1 MNKLTQEAPQSFRGR
16 MYQRDA
22 SKPKEQR
29 ILVLKTGIAGLQFN
43 IENEKE
49 LAALNTITPGTELML
64 FREPENEY
72 DEWAIAVH
80 LTEEDKLGF
89 VSRFKNETIA
99 RLMDAGK
106 KFIGVV
112 DDPEVD
118 SVAKE
123 IVEKELHCSRRAP
136 TENMA
141 LPFSI
146 YLIEEV

>member
-49 LAALNTITPGTELML
+49 QAALNTITPGTELML

-123 IVEKELHCSRRAP
+123 TVEKELHRSRRAP

>member
-1 MNKLTQEAPQSFRGR
+1 MNKLTKGTPQSFRGR

-22 SKPKEQR
+22 SRPKEQR
-29 ILVLKTGIAGLQFN
+29 ILVLKTGIAGLQFY
-43 IENEKE
+43 IENEE
-49 LAALNTITPGTELML
+49 EQAALNAITPGTELLL

-72 DEWAIAVH
+72 DEWAIAVY
-80 LTEEDKLGF
+80 LTKDDKLGF

-112 DDPEVD
+112 DDPEID

-123 IVEKELHCSRRAP
+123 MDENEQRRNRWAP

>member
-1 MNKLTQEAPQSFRGR
+1 MNKLTQEAPQSFCGR
-16 MYQRDA
+16 MYQRDT

-29 ILVLKTGIAGLQFN
+29 ILVLKTGIAGLQFH
-43 IENEKE
+43 IENEE
-49 LAALNTITPGTELML
+49 EQAALNAITPGTELML
-64 FREPENEY
+64 FREPGNEH

-80 LTEEDKLGF
+80 LTEDDKLGF
-89 VSRFKNETIA
+89 ISRFKNETIA

-112 DDPEVD
+112 DDPEAD

-123 IVEKELHCSRRAP
+123 IVEKELSRSRRAP

>member
-16 MYQRDA
+16 MYQRDT

-29 ILVLKTGIAGLQFN
+29 ILVLKTGIAGLQFH
-43 IENEKE
+43 IENEE
-49 LAALNTITPGTELML
+49 EQAALNAITPGTELML
-64 FREPENEY
+64 FREPENEH

-80 LTEEDKLGF
+80 LTEDDKLGF
-89 VSRFKNETIA
+89 ISRFKNETIA

-123 IVEKELHCSRRAP
+123 IVEKELRRSRRAP

-146 YLIEEV
+146 YLIEEA

>member
-16 MYQRDA
+16 MYQRDNA
-22 SKPKEQR
+22 KPKEQR

-43 IENEKE
+43 IENEE
-49 LAALNTITPGTELML
+49 EQAALNAITPGTELML
-64 FREPENEY
+64 FREPENEH

-80 LTEEDKLGF
+80 LTEDDKLGF
-89 VSRFKNETIA
+89 ISRFKNETIA

-123 IVEKELHCSRRAP
+123 IVEKELRRSRRAP

>member
-16 MYQRDA
+16 MYQRDT

-29 ILVLKTGIAGLQFN
+29 ILVLQTGIAGLQFH
-43 IENEKE
+43 IKNEE
-49 LAALNTITPGTELML
+49 EQAALNAITPGTELML
-64 FREPENEY
+64 FREPENEH

-80 LTEEDKLGF
+80 LTEDDKLGF
-89 VSRFKNETIA
+89 ISRFKNETIA

-123 IVEKELHCSRRAP
+123 IVEKELRRSRRAP

-141 LPFSI
+141 VPFSI